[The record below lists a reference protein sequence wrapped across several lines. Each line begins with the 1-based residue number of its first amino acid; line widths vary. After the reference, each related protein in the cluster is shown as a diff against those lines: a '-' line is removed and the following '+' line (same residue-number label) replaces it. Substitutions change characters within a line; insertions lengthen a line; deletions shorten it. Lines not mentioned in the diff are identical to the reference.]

1 MSKTKDVYE
10 DLKEY
15 VEDIKKR
22 ISLQENTLLELRD
35 DIRGI
40 ERVKIK
46 KRNLHNS
53 TTRVRGNFGREVII

>member
-40 ERVKIK
+40 ERVKTK
-46 KRNLHNS
+46 KEIYTIVQHELEEILE
-53 TTRVRGNFGREVII
+53 GK

>member
-15 VEDIKKR
+15 VKDIKKR
-22 ISLQENTLLELRD
+22 ISLQEDTLLELKD

-40 ERVKIK
+40 ERVKTIK
-46 KRNLHNS
+46 ETYTIVQHDLEEILEGK
-53 TTRVRGNFGREVII
+53 

>member
-15 VEDIKKR
+15 VKDIKKR
-22 ISLQENTLLELRD
+22 ISLQEDTLLELKD

-40 ERVKIK
+40 ERVKTIK
-46 KRNLHNS
+46 ETYTIVQHDLEEILEGKRD
-53 TTRVRGNFGREVII
+53 